1 MMIAAIIILIVIC
14 AVILY
19 LIKPAKRRIE
29 KLPCLLFAHRGL
41 HGKGIPENSIAAFKN
56 AKEKGYGVELD
67 VRLTKDKKL
76 VVFHDDDLK
85 RMCGDDIKLKEAD
98 YKDLNSCRLYGTDET
113 IPLFSDALKVL
124 EGMPVICEIKAG
136 TDDPTAEICEAVC
149 SEIKDYSGFIC
160 IESFNPFIVQWFR
173 KNRPD
178 IIRGQL
184 SMNFLKNRNQLG
196 FWQAFLMTNLFVN
209 VFSRPDFIAYR
220 FDDKS
225 FGYFL
230 CRMIFNPLLV
240 AWTVKDE
247 QARKKAEILYDA
259 VIFEEETQLPGSR
272 MALEHVALRHRKHP
286 NHPLC
291 IWYEL

>member
-1 MMIAAIIILIVIC
+1 MIAAIIILIVIC

-259 VIFEEETQLPGSR
+259 VIFEEET
-272 MALEHVALRHRKHP
+272 E
-286 NHPLC
+286 
-291 IWYEL
+291 